1 LIIITFI
8 LISNYWIVYL
18 RDVKLAQMSD
28 AEIKTSVPAEM
39 KTTIDV
45 LNQENLIK
53 QQQIEELNKSINE
66 LNKTRETNENEFQNY
81 VTQLSKEQQ
90 TLKGIVDLLTNEK
103 NELLSRQEDL
113 IKHISLLERQIQT
126 QISKQHNFESV
137 STEEESIKIDFEKL
151 THEIDA
157 LKAENDSLKVC
168 CTITSL

>member
-1 LIIITFI
+1 MIIITFI